1 MKKLNPILL
10 AYLPRVGI
18 LLFWV
23 LFIYAATLYPG
34 GSQADSNSVGYDW
47 VNNYWCNLLNS
58 HATNGLPNPA
68 RPIAITAMIILCLS
82 LIFFFMQFAKKVS
95 QHKNWQNIILYS
107 GSISMLFAV
116 FIFTDYH
123 DLMTTLSSIFGVF
136 AVVGIILEIYRS
148 ALNLYKIT
156 GVICILLLGMNNFIY
171 YTEIGINYLP
181 LLQKITLA
189 IVLAW
194 VGGVSL
200 EISITPN
207 S

>member
-1 MKKLNPILL
+1 
-10 AYLPRVGI
+10 
-18 LLFWV
+18 
-23 LFIYAATLYPG
+23 
-34 GSQADSNSVGYDW
+34 
-47 VNNYWCNLLNS
+47 
-58 HATNGLPNPA
+58 
-68 RPIAITAMIILCLS
+68 MIILCLS

-136 AVVGIILEIYRS
+136 AVVGIVLEIYRS

-156 GVICILLLGMNNFIY
+156 GVVCILLLGLNNFIY

-194 VGGVSL
+194 VGGLSL
-200 EISITPN
+200 EISTTPN